1 MKAKLLFGGLGKELV
16 AEYHQRGAP
25 PVQHLNT
32 AVLAKL
38 LADCPHHAMALIV
51 PQFRGCHTRVFA
63 ADTPVPHVGDNPLV
77 VPQQVHERGIASIC
91 VLPSRIVLTAAVYA
105 ITRPPTVD

>member
-38 LADCPHHAMALIV
+38 LAHCAHKAKA
-51 PQFRGCHTRVFA
+51 VFA
-63 ADTPVPHVGDNPLV
+63 AATPVPHVGDNPLI